1 MCFGERLKRSL
12 RMARVTPRHLS
23 AATRI
28 HYTTI
33 YRAME
38 INGTES
44 HALTKANKH
53 TLELA
58 LDKID
63 ALVENGKLPFTGKL
77 TTAEKAERLSQLIA
91 Y

>member
-1 MCFGERLKRSL
+1 MPFGERLKRSL
-12 RMARVTPRHLS
+12 RMAGVNPRHLS

-38 INGTES
+38 VNGAES
-44 HALTKANKH
+44 HALTKANQH
-53 TLELA
+53 ILELA

-63 ALVENGKLPFTGKL
+63 KLVETGELPFTGKL
-77 TTAEKAERLSQLIA
+77 TTTEKAERLTQLISH
-91 Y
+91 

>member
-12 RMARVTPRHLS
+12 RMAGVNPRHLS

-38 INGTES
+38 TNGTES
-44 HALTKANKH
+44 HALTKANQH
-53 TLELA
+53 MLELA

-63 ALVENGKLPFTGKL
+63 ALVKKGDLPFTGKL
-77 TTAEKAERLSQLIA
+77 STAEKAERLTQLISN
-91 Y
+91 